1 MGVAYNSTQLH
12 ELVLV
17 VAEADIMESMEGGS
31 DVGEVSARHRF
42 DSERLRA
49 YLERELIVFQCARG
63 RLTVQQF
70 K

>member
-1 MGVAYNSTQLH
+1 
-12 ELVLV
+12 
-17 VAEADIMESMEGGS
+17 MESMEGGS

-49 YLERELIVFQCARG
+49 YLERELTVFQCARG

>member
-1 MGVAYNSTQLH
+1 
-12 ELVLV
+12 
-17 VAEADIMESMEGGS
+17 MESMEGGS

-63 RLTVQQF
+63 RLAVQQF
-70 K
+70 KLVM

>member
-1 MGVAYNSTQLH
+1 MGVAYNSTQLQQ
-12 ELVLV
+12 LV
-17 VAEADIMESMEGGS
+17 VAEADMESMEGGS

-49 YLERELIVFQCARG
+49 YLERELTVFQCAKG